1 MKVCLKRCLWFM
13 VSLFLVTFL
22 FAAPYNTT
30 IKVLAWDDALT
41 QALKAGIPAFEKET
55 GIKVVLEL
63 IPSGNLLQK
72 IGVSVSVNKTD
83 YDLVTVDEPFIPSLA
98 HLMTPFNEWPNGK
111 VYKRPPLN
119 IFAPNAF
126 EAAQWMGTFVG
137 MPVNANVYIWIT
149 RKDLVNDPKYKSEFK
164 QKYGYELGVP
174 KTFKELREMAE
185 FFYSKGI
192 YGFAPFT
199 KQTEGST
206 AEAIFMFESFGTSP
220 LSIVNNRVVVSL
232 DDAKAIEAINFYKEL
247 LKFAPQGALDMGHSE
262 RIAAFNQGK
271 VFTMFQWPALV
282 PQHEDPNSSLVAG
295 KILYSAPPAGPVK
308 SAAIRGCWVLA
319 MPNASTNKSAAA
331 EFAYWWASIETGQNL
346 IPKGFMPARS
356 DLLLNPNLNKDRP
369 WFKAIFDSMKG
380 AVARPRFVKYP
391 EASQIIRNYWLA
403 AITDKMKPEEAV
415 KKMKEEL
422 NALLKSVGY

>member
-1 MKVCLKRCLWFM
+1 MKRWF
-13 VSLFLVTFL
+13 LLVTIVL
-22 FAAPYNTT
+22 LTGILLSAPYNTT

-41 QALKAGIPAFEKET
+41 QALKEGLPEFEKVT

-72 IGVSVSVNKTD
+72 IGVSVSPNKTD
-83 YDLVTVDEPFIPSLA
+83 YDLVTVDEPYIPALA
-98 HLMTPFNEWPNGK
+98 HLMTPFNEWGSGK
-111 VYKRPPLN
+111 VFKKPNLN

-126 EAAQWMGTFVG
+126 EAAQWMGVFVG
-137 MPVNANVYIWIT
+137 MPVNANVYVWIT
-149 RKDLVNDPKYKSEFK
+149 RKDLINDPKNKNDFK
-164 QKYGYELGVP
+164 AKYGYELSVP
-174 KTFKELREMAE
+174 KTFKELRDMAE
-185 FFYSKGI
+185 FFTSKGI

-206 AEAIFMFESFGTSP
+206 AEAIFMFESFGTRP
-220 LSIVNNRVVVSL
+220 LDIVNNRVVVAL
-232 DDAKAIEAINFYKEL
+232 DDKKAVEAINFYKEL
-247 LKFAPQGALDMGHSE
+247 LKFSPPGALDMGHSE

-295 KILYSAPPAGPVK
+295 KIAYSAPPAGPAK
-308 SAAIRGCWVLA
+308 AAAIRGCWVLA
-319 MPNASTNKSAAA
+319 MPNASTNKAAA
-331 EFAYWWASIETGQNL
+331 VEFAYWWASLETGQKL

-380 AVARPRFVKYP
+380 AVTRPRFVKYP

-403 AITDKMKPEEAV
+403 AISDKMKPEDAV
-415 KKMKEEL
+415 KNMKEEL
-422 NALLKSVGY
+422 NELLKASGY